1 VRVLV
6 RVFVTRSDPRQRVF
20 GKFLNDFNGALGDQV
35 LVRCPK
41 RLQGRSLR
49 GTMNQIGTYPSD
61 LTNQQWEAF
70 KDLLPRARVGGRRRT
85 TDVRSVLNAI
95 LYLNRSGCAW
105 RYLPKEYSPWRT
117 VYDYFVRW
125 RCCGVI
131 DHILLKLSHMVRLQ
145 VGRNPQPSILIIGS
159 QSVKASFGESRGYD
173 GFKKVRG
180 RKRHILVDT
189 LGIVFAV
196 RVSPANVGDVDEGLT
211 LLRSAKSKI
220 EQRGLRAI

>member
-1 VRVLV
+1 
-6 RVFVTRSDPRQRVF
+6 
-20 GKFLNDFNGALGDQV
+20 
-35 LVRCPK
+35 
-41 RLQGRSLR
+41 
-49 GTMNQIGTYPSD
+49 
-61 LTNQQWEAF
+61 
-70 KDLLPRARVGGRRRT
+70 
-85 TDVRSVLNAI
+85 
-95 LYLNRSGCAW
+95 
-105 RYLPKEYSPWRT
+105 
-117 VYDYFVRW
+117 
-125 RCCGVI
+125 
-131 DHILLKLSHMVRLQ
+131 MVRLQ